1 MAREDEELL
10 AEWLLRWEEARE
22 LGRGVSVSELVGER
36 PDLAA
41 ELERRIRIL
50 DETAWLDE
58 PLDDEP
64 LERWPGSAAGHDRNI
79 APTLAAGTAA
89 SDPPDRTPAA
99 RRRCAGLMP
108 LAFGLVC
115 LAGLAGG
122 LLFFSRQREPAGESA
137 LSGDR
142 LTQARQDFF
151 HARYAEAEAGFTAA
165 LATTPDD
172 REALMARGISR
183 LKLGRFDE
191 AIADF
196 TKTLEQAP
204 GDREALRQRAQAS
217 IYLKRYD
224 EAIGDLERLRAS
236 GIDADPI
243 RQQIAAL
250 RAARAAGPA
259 GAANAGD
266 TSVESTWAE
275 EPRGR

>member
-1 MAREDEELL
+1 MARQDEELL

-22 LGRGVSVSELVGER
+22 LGRGVSASALVGER
-36 PDLAA
+36 ADLAA

-50 DETAWLDE
+50 EETAWLDE

-64 LERWPGSAAGHDRNI
+64 VERWSDSAAGTVAN
-79 APTLAAGTAA
+79 G
-89 SDPPDRTPAA
+89 PPDRTATA

-115 LAGLAGG
+115 LAGLASG

-137 LSGDR
+137 LSGDQ

-151 HARYAEAEAGFTAA
+151 HARYAEAEAGFTTA

-204 GDREALRQRAQAS
+204 ADREALRQRAQAS
-217 IYLKRYD
+217 VYLKRYD

-243 RQQIAAL
+243 QQQIEAL

-259 GAANAGD
+259 GAASAGD
-266 TSVESTWAE
+266 TSVESAWAE